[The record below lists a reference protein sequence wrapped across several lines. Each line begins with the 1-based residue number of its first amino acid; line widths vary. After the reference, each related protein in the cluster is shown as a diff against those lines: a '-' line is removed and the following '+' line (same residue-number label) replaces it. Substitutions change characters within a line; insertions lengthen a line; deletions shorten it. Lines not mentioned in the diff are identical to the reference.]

1 MKYFKDLI
9 KELTYDNIYN
19 YYIKEN
25 HTVEECLVYFE
36 LSLQMFMK
44 ITKYYEIKK
53 PKDLHV
59 KNIKQSKKEKYGSE
73 NYNNPEQRAKTNIEK
88 YGVDNQFKREDLM
101 IEVRIKN
108 IEKYGTKNN
117 IYKNL
122 QTRINNSGSLE
133 NSYKNQIIKTRQTV
147 LEKYGVDWAAKADIV
162 KDNIRE
168 SLKETFQEKYN
179 CDSYWSTPDAKRS
192 NGSKNSKA
200 NLSFEKLLKK
210 YNIEY
215 EKEFLLENKY
225 YDFKV
230 NNILIEINPSAT
242 HNSTWSPWRKDEGLN
257 KYYHAE
263 KTDLA
268 IANNYRCIHIWDW
281 DNPEQIIKA
290 FLVSKE
296 TIGARK
302 CEIKKVSL
310 EEEQNFL
317 NTYHFQGYTKS
328 QIALGLYYNNEL
340 IMIMT
345 FGKPRYSKKYQWEL
359 IRLCSSKK
367 VIGGSEKLFNYFIEN
382 YDPETIVSYCDLSKF
397 EGNVYI
403 NLSFKKVS
411 RSIDRHWYNL
421 KLQDH
426 ITDKLLFKYGFDNL
440 LGKIF
445 GTFGKGSDNTKL
457 MLEHG
462 FVEIYDCG
470 QATYVWKKL

>member
-9 KELTYDNIYN
+9 KELTYNNIYN

-101 IEVRIKN
+101 TEVRIKN

-200 NLSFEKLLKK
+200 NLSFE
-210 YNIEY
+210 
-215 EKEFLLENKY
+215 
-225 YDFKV
+225 
-230 NNILIEINPSAT
+230 
-242 HNSTWSPWRKDEGLN
+242 
-257 KYYHAE
+257 
-263 KTDLA
+263 
-268 IANNYRCIHIWDW
+268 NY
-281 DNPEQIIKA
+281 
-290 FLVSKE
+290 
-296 TIGARK
+296 
-302 CEIKKVSL
+302 
-310 EEEQNFL
+310 
-317 NTYHFQGYTKS
+317 
-328 QIALGLYYNNEL
+328 
-340 IMIMT
+340 
-345 FGKPRYSKKYQWEL
+345 
-359 IRLCSSKK
+359 
-367 VIGGSEKLFNYFIEN
+367 
-382 YDPETIVSYCDLSKF
+382 
-397 EGNVYI
+397 
-403 NLSFKKVS
+403 
-411 RSIDRHWYNL
+411 
-421 KLQDH
+421 
-426 ITDKLLFKYGFDNL
+426 
-440 LGKIF
+440 
-445 GTFGKGSDNTKL
+445 
-457 MLEHG
+457 
-462 FVEIYDCG
+462 
-470 QATYVWKKL
+470 